1 MRRVYWNGFCNE
13 RRKRSAR
20 PSLTYEY
27 FEMPTAIQNVYGFII
42 IKGFQTC
49 VLKQS
54 SRLTFRNSWSL
65 SYTYRNRTIR
75 CHYSYNSKLEWCKKF
90 VIFILLYIA
99 KQKPVQYNY
108 FPFIKLQSVV
118 IDLMKKRTK
127 TSTFQAY
134 KWNNRLWNS
143 IWKMELCDNIAA
155 EHNCC
160 RPRHRSKK
168 RANGVIGRVKTNFQ
182 TKPL

>member
-42 IKGFQTC
+42 IKVFQTC
-49 VLKQS
+49 VLKQRS
-54 SRLTFRNSWSL
+54 CRSEILDPFHTPIVTELSDATTLTIQNW
-65 SYTYRNRTIR
+65 NGV
-75 CHYSYNSKLEWCKKF
+75 KKMLF
-90 VIFILLYIA
+90 LFFYILQNKNL
-99 KQKPVQYNY
+99 YNY

-134 KWNNRLWNS
+134 K
-143 IWKMELCDNIAA
+143 
-155 EHNCC
+155 
-160 RPRHRSKK
+160 
-168 RANGVIGRVKTNFQ
+168 
-182 TKPL
+182 

>member
-27 FEMPTAIQNVYGFII
+27 FEMPTATQNVYGFII
-42 IKGFQTC
+42 IKGFQKC

-54 SRLTFRNSWSL
+54 SILTFRNSWSL

-75 CHYSYNSKLEWCKKF
+75 CHYSYNSKLERCKKN
-90 VIFILLYIA
+90 VILFFYLLQN
-99 KQKPVQYNY
+99 KNLYNY

-118 IDLMKKRTK
+118 IDLMRKRTK

-134 KWNNRLWNS
+134 KSNNRLWNS

-155 EHNCC
+155 VHNCC

-168 RANGVIGRVKTNFQ
+168 RANGFIARVKTNF
-182 TKPL
+182 